1 MRTQLSPLGST
12 HTRDLPARQRI
23 EFWEAHNA
31 SHLIGLRCFTHAQEG
46 LQAWENHY
54 DLGAV
59 KLTEIRGNEH
69 VIERSREML
78 STHPKDAI
86 FACILLEGEAFFFQN
101 QACVPVHSG
110 DVIIY
115 STDMPYL
122 YGFTGNMRQ
131 LIVECSASA
140 LLGSDCSQRPRKMK
154 KIDRAGGIEGEMA
167 IALKSSVISFMHEPY
182 IDSIESVAHSCRSVL
197 HYSVT
202 QRHLDAHSTDRW
214 DDRRLQAEAYILKN
228 LHQAGLNASGVAVAM
243 GISVRHLTRLF
254 ERSRCSP
261 AEWIWQQRL
270 EAAQQE
276 LRAPVRP
283 KGSLGDLAHR
293 WGFSSPSHFS
303 RVFKKHYGMTPSEFA
318 GQQAAVRSALGA

>member
-1 MRTQLSPLGST
+1 MRTQLQPLGST
-12 HTRDLPARQRI
+12 HTHDLPPRQRI

-31 SHLIGLRCFTHAQEG
+31 SHLIGLRCFTHAEEG

-59 KLTEIRGNEH
+59 KITEIRGNEH

-78 STHPKDAI
+78 STHPKDSI

-101 QACVPVHSG
+101 QACVPVHAG

-115 STDMPYL
+115 STDTPYL
-122 YGFTGNMRQ
+122 YGFTQNMRQ
-131 LIVECSASA
+131 LIVECGASE
-140 LLGSDCSQRPRKMK
+140 LLDSSYSRQPHKMI
-154 KIDRAGGIEGEMA
+154 KIARAGGIDGQMA

-182 IDSIESVAHSCRSVL
+182 IDLVDSVAHSCRSVL

-202 QRHLDAHSTDRW
+202 RQHLDARSAQRW

-228 LHQAGLNASGVAVAM
+228 LQQSGLNASSVAAAM

-254 ERSRCSP
+254 ENSRCSP

-270 EAAQQE
+270 GAAQQE
-276 LRAPVRP
+276 LQAQDRRRVV
-283 KGSLGDLAHR
+283 LGDLAHR

-303 RVFKKHYGMTPSEFA
+303 RAFKKHYGMTPSEFA
-318 GQQAAVRSALGA
+318 DLQQAA